1 MKWRQSWTKNR
12 GYCPEDHY
20 DEAFRRAAAG
30 AGLRRIWMV
39 YMQGYGKTYRPASFF
54 LLSEVGYSR
63 ATLPEGLIRVG
74 NRLGGR
80 LGECFINVGK
90 KAQGPEG
97 ITFAAAW
104 DEEVAG
110 FLKETCLDKKEEE
123 LLLSFPGF
131 TGFVDGQM
139 QLISLEQFGK
149 EIRRAEEKARKETE
163 SRKKAVLSVSM
174 AGGLLIAILLI

>member
-1 MKWRQSWTKNR
+1 MMKLSGALLLVLGCAGFGWCTCRDMERHIGQLHLLSR
-12 GYCPEDHY
+12 
-20 DEAFRRAAAG
+20 AFSM
-30 AGLRRIWMV
+30 LE
-39 YMQGYGKTYRPASFF
+39 
-54 LLSEVGYSR
+54 SEVGYSR

-80 LGECFINVGK
+80 LGEYFINVGK

-110 FLKETCLDKKEEE
+110 FLKETYLDKKEEE

-163 SRKKAVLSVSM
+163 AAKRRFFP
-174 AGGLLIAILLI
+174 

>member
-1 MKWRQSWTKNR
+1 MMKLSGALLLVLGCAGFGWCTCRDMERHIGQLHLLSR
-12 GYCPEDHY
+12 
-20 DEAFRRAAAG
+20 AFSM
-30 AGLRRIWMV
+30 LE
-39 YMQGYGKTYRPASFF
+39 
-54 LLSEVGYSR
+54 SEVGYSR

-104 DEEVAG
+104 DAEVAG
-110 FLKETCLDKKEEE
+110 FLNETCLDKKEEE

>member
-1 MKWRQSWTKNR
+1 ML
-12 GYCPEDHY
+12 E
-20 DEAFRRAAAG
+20 
-30 AGLRRIWMV
+30 
-39 YMQGYGKTYRPASFF
+39 
-54 LLSEVGYSR
+54 SEVGYSR

-110 FLKETCLDKKEEE
+110 FLKETYLDKKEEE
-123 LLLSFPGF
+123 LRDVYKRQAEK
-131 TGFVDGQM
+131 TVGQR
-139 QLISLEQFGK
+139 IP
-149 EIRRAEEKARKETE
+149 
-163 SRKKAVLSVSM
+163 V
-174 AGGLLIAILLI
+174 